1 MRQFI
6 QDGTVYAKPSCK
18 SLWTSQRLCQDLLGQ
33 NQRSCQKVRHNRH
46 PYVGK
51 LSAAKASE
59 AWKTSTS
66 AVFAGRALPK

>member
-1 MRQFI
+1 MGQFMPSLH
-6 QDGTVYAKPSCK
+6 AKVCGPASG
-18 SLWTSQRLCQDLLGQ
+18 CQDLLGQ